1 METRGEWRHV
11 LMLGINGRQEILLM
25 ETKLQVH
32 EHSNLAIV
40 SLVKTWSQALFKRVV
55 GRILVGAGN

>member
-1 METRGEWRHV
+1 METRADV
-11 LMLGINGRQEILLM
+11 GRQEILLM